1 MEKEKPFLFTDLVPP
16 GEVYIP
22 DESDVIPVR
31 TWSRGDPYAQ
41 DADGGFSRL
50 PEKEPVAISVSTDG
64 MLHCS
69 ALQNVHDGSESQ
81 IVVNLTMGTITTT
94 MMITTTTK
102 KKKKFFLTTVV

>member
-1 MEKEKPFLFTDLVPP
+1 M
-16 GEVYIP
+16 
-22 DESDVIPVR
+22 R

-41 DADGGFSRL
+41 DADGGVSRL

-94 MMITTTTK
+94 MMTTTTTK
-102 KKKKFFLTTVV
+102 KKKKFFFFLATVV